1 MLHFLIKVYFHIFS
15 VCASMA
21 LPKLIT
27 ALLFVLAFAK
37 IEFSTCYVV
46 KGKASCHDCSHNDVF
61 SGIKVLVKC
70 DRVKKLATAI
80 TEDDGSFEVELPSDS
95 TPKSSP
101 PLNCQAK
108 LLGGPTQ
115 LYASKKNTVS
125 KIITTHAPN
134 IYTISTPLSFSKS
147 CPSTIEA
154 AKCKPIKNKFGS
166 SKTFDLPLPPQWGLA
181 PSSYYIP
188 FFPIIG
194 IP

>member
-1 MLHFLIKVYFHIFS
+1 
-15 VCASMA
+15 MA
-21 LPKLIT
+21 LPTLIT

-37 IEFSTCYVV
+37 PEFSTCYVV

-61 SGIKVLVKC
+61 S
-70 DRVKKLATAI
+70 
-80 TEDDGSFEVELPSDS
+80 EDDGSFEVELPTDS

-101 PLNCQAK
+101 PLNCYAK

-115 LYASKKNTVS
+115 LYASKKNMVS
-125 KIITTHAPN
+125 KIITTHEPN
-134 IYTISTPLSFSKS
+134 TYTISTPLSFSKS

-166 SKTFDLPLPPQWGLA
+166 SKTIYLLLPPEWGLA

-188 FFPIIG
+188 FIPIIG

>member
-1 MLHFLIKVYFHIFS
+1 M
-15 VCASMA
+15 
-21 LPKLIT
+21 
-27 ALLFVLAFAK
+27 
-37 IEFSTCYVV
+37 
-46 KGKASCHDCSHNDVF
+46 
-61 SGIKVLVKC
+61 KC

-101 PLNCQAK
+101 PLNCHAK

-166 SKTFDLPLPPQWGLA
+166 SKTFDLPLPPEWGLA

-194 IP
+194 IPWLSMKVVYIV